1 MKYVMFDT
9 TLLINWLV
17 IKLAKNYNFVLGTNV
32 FEKSL
37 KQKWHQEYIT
47 SCDLFCNYYQW
58 NKIKVYSRLLQT
70 NLLLF

>member
-1 MKYVMFDT
+1 MFDT

-37 KQKWHQEYIT
+37 KQK
-47 SCDLFCNYYQW
+47 
-58 NKIKVYSRLLQT
+58 
-70 NLLLF
+70 